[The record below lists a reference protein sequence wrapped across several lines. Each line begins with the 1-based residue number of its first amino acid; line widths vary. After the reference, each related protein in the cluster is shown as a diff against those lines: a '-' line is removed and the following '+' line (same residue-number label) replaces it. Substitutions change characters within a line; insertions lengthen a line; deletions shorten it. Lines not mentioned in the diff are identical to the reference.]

1 LKSTSKQE
9 DIRTNGDFYF
19 NHIIGC
25 PQKNGEYM
33 KEGDMLPP
41 MSELDAIPSTDELLD
56 ETKAILDENIK
67 PFFNKAIHKREVVDK
82 LKSKQDEI
90 RELLKKKVKFIED
103 DNEESDNDA
112 DDNGDNEDNEPA

>member
-1 LKSTSKQE
+1 
-9 DIRTNGDFYF
+9 
-19 NHIIGC
+19 
-25 PQKNGEYM
+25 M

>member
-1 LKSTSKQE
+1 MT
-9 DIRTNGDFYF
+9 
-19 NHIIGC
+19 
-25 PQKNGEYM
+25 
-33 KEGDMLPP
+33 
-41 MSELDAIPSTDELLD
+41 
-56 ETKAILDENIK
+56 
-67 PFFNKAIHKREVVDK
+67 FFNKAIHKREVVDK